1 MLAALFL
8 LSASPAIGATWY
20 ESYEKAEEALREEK
34 WGEAVAHLNGA
45 LEQKPNSSANARTYG
60 MRFIQYFPYL
70 RLGVAYFHL
79 GQADAAL
86 QAFETEERQKEIEKS
101 AEGRAELAD
110 FRGRIENR
118 RNEETTARQQR
129 TPQVIAE
136 SLAAAR
142 EFELQGR
149 NEDALAALARA
160 LAVAPEHPEATKAR
174 LRLLAAAAD
183 LRREQDRTERRAGL
197 VQEGKTQL
205 AAGKSRQAA
214 ASFSSALELRRDA
227 EVEGL
232 LEKAQE
238 DLRAEIGGGLDAAE
252 RTRLLSAGLARATR
266 YEEEG
271 KHDEALA
278 ELQAVLALDPRNPQ
292 AQALSHR
299 VLLAQAAAQKSAA
312 ESTTGTALEALLVEG
327 DRLLASGD
335 YEQALRSANRVL
347 MLDATNERALRQ
359 TSQAYSRL
367 SDFLLAPDK
376 APPAILLDDASEVV
390 DESGE
395 RLVHS
400 PDLTLRGTVY
410 DGTPVEL
417 QFLADGVPVGT
428 VTSSRREVQ
437 GLWITEFRWHYRA
450 PSRSLALEI
459 IALDRAGNRARVE
472 YRVRYI
478 APFLRSPW
486 FPAAVACG
494 IALVPAGFFGY
505 RRLRRGRLLRQRF
518 NPYIAGAPILDQ
530 QRFFG
535 RQQLREYVLRRIPNN
550 SVMLYGERRIGKTS
564 FQHELKR
571 SLTQLGDPVHEFFPV
586 FIDLQGTPQ
595 EKFFGTLAAEIF
607 HELAPKLGGI
617 QPSAPPRDVGYGYAE
632 FVLDIQRVLKAL
644 KERSSRKVKL
654 VLLIDE
660 VDELNDYDP
669 RINQRLRSLFMRAFA
684 DNLVSVVSGVSI
696 KKHWEREGSPWY
708 NFFQEIEMKPLDPEE
723 ARALIEAPVRG
734 VFAFDTGVSD
744 EIVRRTGGKPYLIQR
759 LCSGLVDRLH
769 SEKRRRV
776 TLADVESACQ
786 VEGL

>member
-1 MLAALFL
+1 MAMLFL
-8 LSASPAIGATWY
+8 LSASAAYGETWY
-20 ESYEKAEEALREEK
+20 ESYEKAEEALRRER
-34 WGEAVAHLNGA
+34 WSEAVAHLNGA

-60 MRFIQYFPYL
+60 MRFVDYFPYL
-70 RLGVAYFHL
+70 KLGVAYFHL

-86 QAFETEERQKEIEKS
+86 QAFETEQRQKEIEKS
-101 AEGRAELAD
+101 AGGRAELAD
-110 FRGRIENR
+110 FRSRIENR
-118 RNEETTARQQR
+118 RNEESAAREER

-142 EFELQGR
+142 TFEIQGR

-160 LAVAPEHPEATKAR
+160 LAVAPDHPEASKGR

-183 LRREQDRTERRAGL
+183 LRREQDRAERRAGL
-197 VQEGKTQL
+197 VREGKTQL
-205 AAGKSRQAA
+205 DAGRSRQAA
-214 ASFSSALELRRDA
+214 ATFSEALELRRDA
-227 EVEGL
+227 EVEDL
-232 LEKAQE
+232 LKRAQE
-238 DLRAEIGGGLDAAE
+238 DLRAEIGAGLDAAE
-252 RTRLLSAGLARATR
+252 RTRLQQAGLARATR
-266 YEEEG
+266 FEEDG
-271 KHDEALA
+271 QHAEALA
-278 ELQAVLALDPRNPQ
+278 ELQAVLAFDPQNSTALALAQRVLR
-292 AQALSHR
+292 AQAVAR
-299 VLLAQAAAQKSAA
+299 TADA
-312 ESTTGTALEALLVEG
+312 ESSTLTAREALLAEA
-327 DRLLASGD
+327 DQLLASGD
-335 YEQALRSANRVL
+335 YEQALRTANRVL
-347 MLDATNERALRQ
+347 VLDATNERALRQ

-376 APPAILLDDASEVV
+376 APPAILLDDAPEVAE
-390 DESGE
+390 ESGE
-395 RLVHS
+395 RLVRS
-400 PDLTLRGTVY
+400 PDLTLHGTVY

-417 QFLADGVPVGT
+417 QFLAEGVPVGT
-428 VTSSRREVQ
+428 ATSSRREVQ
-437 GLWITEFRWHYRA
+437 GLWITEFSWQHRA
-450 PSRSLALEI
+450 SSRSLALEI

-472 YRVRYI
+472 YRVRYV

-486 FPAAVACG
+486 FPALVVLG
-494 IALVPAGFFGY
+494 IALVPAGLFGY
-505 RRLRRGRLLRQRF
+505 RRWRRGKLVRQRF
-518 NPYIAGAPILDQ
+518 NPYTAGAPILEQ

-564 FQHELKR
+564 FQHQLKR
-571 SLTQLGDPVHEFFPV
+571 SLTQLDDPVHEFFPV
-586 FIDLQGTPQ
+586 FVDLQGTPQ

-607 HELAPKLGGI
+607 HELAPKLGAI
-617 QPSAPPRDVGYGYAE
+617 QPSAPPRDEGYGYAE
-632 FVLDIQRVLKAL
+632 FVFDIQRVLKAL

-708 NFFQEIEMKPLDPEE
+708 NFFQEIEMKPLDPDE
-723 ARALIEAPVRG
+723 ARSLIEAPVRG
-734 VFAFDTGVSD
+734 VFAFDSGVSD

-769 SEKRRRV
+769 TEKRRRV

-786 VEGL
+786 IEGL